1 MEASEPPPARGIY
14 RKEVF
19 PMPMTGR
26 ERIEA
31 AIALRKPDRMPFSMW
46 MHFPNHD
53 RSPRRLAEMSL
64 YYQRE
69 LDLDFVKYMP
79 YGLFSTVDYG
89 LKLKIFPGFYDAPV
103 AESPLVVKPADWDI
117 VKSVSGMEGEYAV
130 VLESQRLFLKEAA
143 DVPLIQTVFSPLTTA
158 LKITSEGTL
167 IEHIRN
173 HPAKVREALEKITET
188 TILWAR
194 AVVDGGAAGV
204 FMASQ
209 MSLKTQ
215 LTVEEHREFVVKYDL
230 AILDAIKDKAW
241 FNVYHMHGK
250 GAWFDEFKDYP
261 VHAFNWHDR
270 DDGPSHTEARAMIPG
285 KCFCGGLAHL
295 STAHNGTDAEVK
307 ASVED
312 AWKALDGKGV
322 IYTPGCVLNP
332 RISMERLRYITDCV
346 KQQTS

>member
-1 MEASEPPPARGIY
+1 MS
-14 RKEVF
+14 
-19 PMPMTGR
+19 MTKR
-26 ERIEA
+26 ERIEK
-31 AIALRKPDRMPFSMW
+31 AIAMQKPDRMPFSMW

-53 RSPRRLAEMSL
+53 RSPRRLAELSL

-89 LKLKIFPGFYDAPV
+89 LPLKVFPGFYDAPV
-103 AESPLVVKPADWDI
+103 AEHPLVVKPEDWKV
-117 VKSVSGMEGEYAV
+117 VKPVSGTEGEYAV
-130 VLESQRLFLKEAA
+130 VLESQRLFLKEAK

-158 LKITSEGTL
+158 LKITSEGAM

-188 TILWAR
+188 TIQWAK
-194 AVVDGGAAGV
+194 AAVDGGAAGV

-209 MSLKTQ
+209 MSLKSQ
-215 LTVEEHREFVVKYDL
+215 LTVEEHREFVVKYDMP
-230 AILDAIKDKAW
+230 ILEAIKGKAW

-250 GAWFDEFKDYP
+250 DPWFAEFKDYP
-261 VHAFNWHDR
+261 VHAYNWHDR
-270 DDGPSHTEARAMIPG
+270 DDGPSHTEARKMIPG

-295 STAHNGTDAEVK
+295 STAHAGTDAEVK

-312 AWKALDGKGV
+312 AWKAVNGEGV

-332 RISMERLRYITDCV
+332 KISMQRLRFIADCV
-346 KQQTS
+346 KQQTA